1 MALFQ
6 FAKDKRY
13 DAVGFGTNAV
23 DFLIEVPQYPQFNS
37 KVELSNYAQLAGG
50 EVASTMA
57 GLQRLGFTTAYAGRF
72 GDDGA
77 ADIGIASLVED
88 GVGTRFAERISGAA
102 TQIAFIIVDEASGE
116 RTVIWKRD
124 KKLAY
129 SAEDAPLDAARE
141 CRVLHITPHDT
152 AACIAMARAAKEAD
166 AYISIDIDNI
176 FDGTEDLL
184 PLIDIFVASADFPE
198 RLTGIGDLREA
209 LLSLSE
215 KYGFKIACAT
225 LGGSG
230 SILLAE
236 GKFVETQGFAVPGGC
251 VDTTGAGD
259 AFRAGLLYG
268 LLSEAS
274 IEEAA
279 ACANAVAALKCRRLG
294 ARSGLPKKQELLTML
309 KKAGRS

>member
-6 FAKDKRY
+6 FASDKRY

-37 KVELSNYAQLAGG
+37 KVELSNYAQMAGG
-50 EVASTMA
+50 EAASTMA
-57 GLQRLGFTTAYAGRF
+57 GLQRLGLATAYAGRF
-72 GDDGA
+72 GDDPA
-77 ADIGIASLVED
+77 ADIGIASLDDE
-88 GVGTRFAERISGAA
+88 GVDTRFAERISGAA

-129 SAEDAPLDAARE
+129 SPEDAPLDAARE

-152 AACIAMARAAKEAD
+152 AACIAMAGAAKEAG
-166 AYISIDIDNI
+166 AFVSIDIDNI
-176 FDGTEDLL
+176 FDGIEDLL
-184 PLIDIFVASADFPE
+184 PLIDIFVSSADFPA
-198 RLTGIGDLREA
+198 RLTGIGTLKDA

-215 KYGFKIACAT
+215 RYGFKIACAT
-225 LGGSG
+225 LGESG

-236 GKFVETQGFAVPGGC
+236 GKFVETPGYAVPGGC

-274 IEEAA
+274 VEDAA
-279 ACANAVAALKCRRLG
+279 AYANAVAALKCRSLG
-294 ARSGLPKKQELLTML
+294 ARSALPTEQELLTLL
-309 KKAGRS
+309 KKAGRI